1 MNKKVGFWVV
11 IAEMKAGMPQKFF
24 TNSQFARSLVFC
36 FSLCVGNHGC
46 FFFFSFFIERLNES
60 LNPLQAWET
69 LLVFLL

>member
-46 FFFFSFFIERLNES
+46 FFFF
-60 LNPLQAWET
+60 
-69 LLVFLL
+69 FLY